1 MYARL
6 YRTLPYKM
14 IAVASHAAD
23 PDVWPYYAD
32 RIGRR
37 ITGRKLRF
45 FSREE
50 TEAVYSAHAHD
61 LLTALRA
68 IGVNSLIH
76 DPRAVHPSLFERGRQ
91 RIDRLAIPFHQ
102 LGLAGSS
109 DLRLAYSTAVG
120 IGARDILETG
130 VALGWSSL
138 AFLKATERTQG
149 RLVSVDLP
157 YPFLIGRSWVGAAV
171 PDDMRE
177 RWTLLRHS
185 DRRGIP
191 KALHISDGYDLIH
204 YDSDKTR
211 EGRRWAY
218 PRLWRALR
226 PGGVLISDDV
236 GDNEIWAQFCESIGA
251 PLIVVRRHRA
261 YSGLARKADAAASVR
276 LSA

>member
-1 MYARL
+1 MHARL

-32 RIGRR
+32 RVGRR

-50 TEAVYSAHAHD
+50 TDAVYGAHAHD

-109 DLRLAYSTAVG
+109 DLRLAYSAAVG

-171 PDDMRE
+171 PDEMRE

-191 KALHISDGYDLIH
+191 KALHLSDGYDLIH
-204 YDSDKTR
+204 YDSDKTQ
-211 EGRRWAY
+211 EGRSWAY

-226 PGGVLISDDV
+226 PGGLLISDDV
-236 GDNEIWAQFCESIGA
+236 GDNEIWAEFCQSVGA
-251 PLIVVRRHRA
+251 PLIVVRRQRA
-261 YSGLARKADAAASVR
+261 YSGLLRKPETAAPVQ

>member
-1 MYARL
+1 
-6 YRTLPYKM
+6 M
-14 IAVASHAAD
+14 IAMASHIAD

-32 RIGRR
+32 RLERR
-37 ITGRKLRF
+37 VTGRKLRF
-45 FSREE
+45 FSQAE
-50 TEAVYSAHAHD
+50 TEAVYGAQSHD

-68 IGVNSLIH
+68 VGLNTLIH

-91 RIDRLAIPFHQ
+91 RIDRLGIPFHQ

-109 DLRLAYSTAVG
+109 DLRLAYSAAVG

-138 AFLKATERTQG
+138 AFLKATERTGG
-149 RLVSVDLP
+149 RLVSVDRP

-171 PDDMRE
+171 PDDMRDD
-177 RWTLLRHS
+177 WTLLRHS

-191 KALHISDGYDLIH
+191 KALHLSDGYDLIH
-204 YDSDKTR
+204 YDSDKTQ

-226 PGGVLISDDV
+226 PGGLLISDDV
-236 GDNEIWAQFCESIGA
+236 GDNEIWAEFCKSVGA
-251 PLIVVRRHRA
+251 PLIVVRRQRA
-261 YSGLARKADAAASVR
+261 YSGLARKPEASASVR